1 MNPLLTE
8 VSSETA
14 LPLFDQINIEHF
26 EPAIDQVLSDNRQ
39 LIENLLASSASTWD
53 SLVYPMESAEDRLN
67 NVWSVVSHYNAV
79 LNSDALREIYKRL
92 ISKLTQYH
100 TELGQNEALF
110 QAYKCLAQSSEYAQ
124 LNGPQ
129 QKVIDNC
136 LRDFKLSG
144 IGLNESDKKSYS
156 ELKQMLSVL
165 TNSFSENVLDATQG
179 WTKYIE
185 SVDELTGL
193 PESALQL
200 LASLAKE
207 QGHSKGYLLTLDIP
221 SYLPVMTYCE
231 NTALREELYKAYL
244 TRASDQ
250 GPNAGKWDNS
260 ENIQKIMS
268 TRQALA
274 KLLSFDNYA
283 QRSLASK
290 MAGSVEEVM
299 GFLEQ
304 LADKALPVAKD
315 EFSELCAYAKDNFG
329 QASLNAWD
337 VAFYSE
343 KMRQQRYDI
352 SQEELKPYFPT
363 PVVLKGLFEVVSK
376 LFDVEVK
383 VRPEVQTCH
392 ADSHYYSVYAAGQE
406 IAGFYLDLYAR
417 KNKRGG
423 AWMADCR
430 TRRRLT
436 DGSLQLP
443 VANLVCN
450 FTPPVDGK
458 DSLLTHN
465 EVTTL
470 FHEFGHGLHHMLTKV
485 EAADVSGIAG
495 VPWDVVELPSQFLEN
510 WCWQEESIPLI
521 SSHFESGESLPKVLL
536 DKMLAAKHYQSGM
549 MMMRQIEFSM
559 FDFQLHRD
567 FSEKEQTDVLALL
580 GAIRKKV
587 SVKIPP
593 EYTRFS
599 HSFSHIFS
607 GGYAAGYY
615 SYKWAEV
622 LAADA
627 FSRFEEDGIF
637 NKETGQAYK
646 QEILEVGG
654 SKDAMDMF
662 VAFRGRKPSVG
673 PLLKQAGIQP

>member
-1 MNPLLTE
+1 MNPLL
-8 VSSETA
+8 SETA
-14 LPLFDQINIEHF
+14 LPLFEKIKIEHF

-39 LIENLLASSASTWD
+39 LINRLLETSSDTWE
-53 SLVYPMESAEDRLN
+53 SLVYPLESVNDRLN
-67 NVWSVVSHYNAV
+67 NVWSVISHYNAV
-79 LNSDALREIYKRL
+79 LNSDALRDIYKRI
-92 ISKLTQYH
+92 ISKLTEYQ
-100 TELGQNEALF
+100 TEVGQNEALF
-110 QAYKCLAQSSEYAQ
+110 QAYKRLSESAEYET

-129 QKVIDNC
+129 KKVIDNS

-144 IGLNESDKKSYS
+144 IGLNVEDKQQYS
-156 ELKQMLSVL
+156 ELKQTLSSL
-165 TNSFSENVLDATQG
+165 SNSFSENVLDATQG

-185 SVDELTGL
+185 SSDQLAGL
-193 PESALQL
+193 PDSALQL

-207 QGHSKGYLLTLDIP
+207 QGHESGYLLTLDIP

-231 NTALREELYKAYL
+231 NAELREEIYQAYL

-268 TRQALA
+268 TRQSLA

-283 QRSLASK
+283 QRSLATK
-290 MAGSVEEVM
+290 MAGSVDEVM
-299 GFLEQ
+299 AFLEQ
-304 LADKALPVAKD
+304 LADKALPIAKN
-315 EFSELCAYAKDNFG
+315 EFSELEVYARDTFG
-329 QASLNAWD
+329 QASLESWD

-343 KMRQQRYDI
+343 KLRQERFDV
-352 SQEELKPYFPT
+352 SQEELKPYFPV
-363 PVVLKGLFEVVSK
+363 PVVLKGMFDVATR
-376 LFDVEVK
+376 LFDIEVK
-383 VRPEVQTCH
+383 ERPDIETCH
-392 ADSHYYSVYAAGQE
+392 ADSHYYSIYVDGQE
-406 IAGFYLDLYAR
+406 VSGFYLDLYAR

-430 TRRRLT
+430 VRRRLA

-450 FTPPVDGK
+450 FTPPVEGN

-470 FHEFGHGLHHMLTKV
+470 FHEFGHGLHHMLTQV

-521 SSHFESGESLPKVLL
+521 SRHFETGESLPKTLL
-536 DKMLAAKHYQSGM
+536 DKMLAAKYFQGGM
-549 MMMRQIEFSM
+549 AMMRQLEFSM

-567 FSEKEQTDVLALL
+567 FSETDQTDVLALIST
-580 GAIRKKV
+580 IRKKV
-587 SVKIPP
+587 SVKLPP
-593 EYTRFS
+593 DYTRFS
-599 HSFSHIFS
+599 HAFSHIFS

-627 FSRFEEDGIF
+627 FSRFEEEGIF
-637 NKETGQAYK
+637 NKETGKSYK
-646 QEILEVGG
+646 EEILEVGG

-662 VAFRGRKPSVG
+662 VAFRGRKPSVD
-673 PLLKQAGIQP
+673 PLLKQAGIQS

>member
-1 MNPLLTE
+1 MNPLL
-8 VSSETA
+8 SETA
-14 LPLFDQINIEHF
+14 LPLFEQIKIENF
-26 EPAIDQVLSDNRQ
+26 EPAIDEILSDNRK
-39 LIENLLASSASTWD
+39 LIKRLLAASSATWD
-53 SLVYPMESAEDRLN
+53 SLVYPLESANDRLN
-67 NVWSVVSHYNAV
+67 NVWSVISHYNAV
-79 LNSDALREIYKRL
+79 LNSDALRDIYKRI
-92 ISKLTQYH
+92 ISKLTEYQ
-100 TELGQNEALF
+100 TEVGQNEALF
-110 QAYKCLAQSSEYAQ
+110 QAYKRLAESAEYAT

-129 QKVIDNC
+129 KKVIDNS

-144 IGLNESDKKSYS
+144 IGLNAEDKQQYS
-156 ELKQMLSVL
+156 ELKQMLSSL
-165 TNSFSENVLDATQG
+165 TNHFSENVLDATQG

-185 SVDELTGL
+185 TSEQLAGL
-193 PESALQL
+193 PDSALQL
-200 LASLAKE
+200 LSSLAKE
-207 QGHSKGYLLTLDIP
+207 QGHESGYLLTLDIP

-231 NTALREELYKAYL
+231 NAELREELYKAYL

-268 TRQALA
+268 TRQTLA

-283 QRSLASK
+283 QRSLATK
-290 MAGSVEEVM
+290 MADSVDEVM
-299 GFLEQ
+299 TFLEQ
-304 LADKALPVAKD
+304 LADKAFPVAKK
-315 EFSELCAYAKDNFG
+315 EFSELEVYAKETFG
-329 QASLNAWD
+329 QASLESWD

-343 KMRQQRYDI
+343 KLRQERFDV
-352 SQEELKPYFPT
+352 SQEELKPYFPV
-363 PVVLKGLFEVVSK
+363 PVVLNGMFEVAK
-376 LFDVEVK
+376 RLFDIEVK
-383 VRPEVQTCH
+383 ARPDIKTCH
-392 ADSHYYSVYAAGQE
+392 ADSHYYSIYVNGQE
-406 IAGFYLDLYAR
+406 VSGFYLDLYAR

-430 TRRRLT
+430 VRRRLA

-450 FTPPVDGK
+450 FTPPVEGN

-470 FHEFGHGLHHMLTKV
+470 FHEFGHGLHHMLTQI

-521 SSHFESGESLPKVLL
+521 SRHFETGESLPKALL
-536 DKMLAAKHYQSGM
+536 DKMLAAKYFQGGM
-549 MMMRQIEFSM
+549 AMMRQLEFSM

-567 FSEKEQTDVLALL
+567 FSEADQTDVLDLINT
-580 GAIRKKV
+580 IRKKV
-587 SVKIPP
+587 SVKLPP

-599 HSFSHIFS
+599 HAFSHIFS

-627 FSRFEEDGIF
+627 FSRFEEEGIF
-637 NKETGQAYK
+637 NKETGESYK
-646 QEILEVGG
+646 HEILEVGG

-662 VAFRGRKPSVG
+662 VAFRGRKPSVD
-673 PLLKQAGIQP
+673 PLLKQAGIQS

>member
-1 MNPLLTE
+1 MNPLL
-8 VSSETA
+8 SETA
-14 LPLFDQINIEHF
+14 LPLFEQIKIEYF
-26 EPAIDQVLSDNRQ
+26 EPAIDEILSDNRK
-39 LIENLLASSASTWD
+39 LIKRLLAASSDTWD
-53 SLVYPMESAEDRLN
+53 SLIYPLESANDRLN
-67 NVWSVVSHYNAV
+67 NVWSVISHYNAV
-79 LNSDALREIYKRL
+79 LNSDALRDIYKRI
-92 ISKLTQYH
+92 ISKLTEYQ
-100 TELGQNEALF
+100 TEVGQNEALF
-110 QAYKCLAQSSEYAQ
+110 QAYKRLAESAEYVT

-129 QKVIDNC
+129 KKSIDNS

-144 IGLNESDKKSYS
+144 IGLNAEDKQQYS
-156 ELKQMLSVL
+156 ELKQMLSSL
-165 TNSFSENVLDATQG
+165 TNHFSENVLDATQG

-185 SVDELTGL
+185 SSEQLAGL
-193 PESALQL
+193 PDSALQL
-200 LASLAKE
+200 LSSLAKE
-207 QGHSKGYLLTLDIP
+207 QGHESGYLLTLDIP

-231 NTALREELYKAYL
+231 NADLREELYKAYL

-268 TRQALA
+268 TRQTLA
-274 KLLSFDNYA
+274 NLLSFDNYA
-283 QRSLASK
+283 QRSLATK
-290 MAGSVEEVM
+290 MADSVDEVM
-299 GFLEQ
+299 TFLEQ
-304 LADKALPVAKD
+304 LADKALPVAKK
-315 EFSELCAYAKDNFG
+315 EFSELEMYAKETFG
-329 QASLNAWD
+329 QASLESWD
-337 VAFYSE
+337 VGFYSE
-343 KMRQQRYDI
+343 KLRQERFDV
-352 SQEELKPYFPT
+352 SQEELKPYFPV
-363 PVVLKGLFEVVSK
+363 PVVLNGMFEVAK
-376 LFDVEVK
+376 RLFDIEVK
-383 VRPEVQTCH
+383 ARPDIETCH
-392 ADSHYYSVYAAGQE
+392 ADSHYYSIYVNGQE
-406 IAGFYLDLYAR
+406 VSGFYLDLYAR

-430 TRRRLT
+430 VRRRLA

-450 FTPPVDGK
+450 FTPPVEGN

-470 FHEFGHGLHHMLTKV
+470 FHEFGHGLHHMLTQV

-521 SSHFESGESLPKVLL
+521 SRHFETGESLPKALL
-536 DKMLAAKHYQSGM
+536 DKMLAAKYFQGGM
-549 MMMRQIEFSM
+549 AMMRQLEFSI

-567 FSEKEQTDVLALL
+567 YSEADQTNVLDLINT
-580 GAIRKKV
+580 IRKKV
-587 SVKIPP
+587 SVKLPP

-599 HSFSHIFS
+599 HAFSHIFS

-627 FSRFEEDGIF
+627 FSRFEEEGIF
-637 NKETGQAYK
+637 NKETGESYK
-646 QEILEVGG
+646 HEILEVGG

-662 VAFRGRKPSVG
+662 VAFRGRKPSVD
-673 PLLKQAGIQP
+673 PLLKQAGIQS

>member
-1 MNPLLTE
+1 MNPLL
-8 VSSETA
+8 SETA
-14 LPLFDQINIEHF
+14 LPMFEQIKIEHF
-26 EPAIDQVLSDNRQ
+26 EPAIDQVLSDNRR
-39 LIENLLASSASTWD
+39 LIDSLLAASADTWD
-53 SLVYPMESAEDRLN
+53 SLIYPIESAEDHLN
-67 NVWSVVSHYNAV
+67 NVWSVISHFNAV
-79 LNSDALREIYKRL
+79 LNSDALRDIYKRV
-92 ISKLTQYH
+92 ITKLTQYQ
-100 TELGQNEALF
+100 TEIGQNEALF
-110 QAYKCLAQSSEYAQ
+110 QAYKRLSESAEYST
-124 LNGPQ
+124 LDGPQ
-129 QKVIDNC
+129 KKVIDNS

-144 IGLNESDKKSYS
+144 IGLNTEDKKQYS
-156 ELKQMLSVL
+156 ELKQTLSSL

-179 WTKYIE
+179 WNKYIE
-185 SVDELTGL
+185 SEDQLTGL

-207 QGHSKGYLLTLDIP
+207 QGHESGYLLTLDIP

-231 NTALREELYKAYL
+231 NAEIREELYKAYL

-268 TRQALA
+268 TRQSLA

-283 QRSLASK
+283 QRSLATK
-290 MAGSVEEVM
+290 MAGSVDEVM
-299 GFLEQ
+299 IFLEQ
-304 LADKALPVAKD
+304 LAEKALPVAKK
-315 EFSELCAYAKDNFG
+315 EFSELEAYAKASFG
-329 QASLNAWD
+329 QSTLESWD

-343 KMRQQRYDI
+343 KLRQERFDV
-352 SQEELKPYFPT
+352 SQEQLKPYFPVST
-363 PVVLKGLFEVVSK
+363 VLNGMFEVANR
-376 LFDVEVK
+376 LFDIDVK
-383 VRPEVQTCH
+383 ARPEVETCH
-392 ADSHYYSVYAAGQE
+392 ADSHYYSIYVGGQE
-406 IAGFYLDLYAR
+406 VAGFYLDLYTR

-430 TRRRLT
+430 VRRRLS

-450 FTPPVDGK
+450 FTPPVDNN

-470 FHEFGHGLHHMLTKV
+470 FHEFGHGLHHMLTQV

-521 SSHFESGESLPKVLL
+521 SKHFETGESLPKTLL
-536 DKMLAAKHYQSGM
+536 DKMLAAKYFQGGM
-549 MMMRQIEFSM
+549 AMMRQLEFSI

-567 FSEKEQTDVLALL
+567 FSAEDKTDVLALIK
-580 GAIRKKV
+580 GVREKV
-587 SVKIPP
+587 SVKTPP
-593 EYTRFS
+593 AYTRFS
-599 HSFSHIFS
+599 HAFSHIFS

-627 FSRFEEDGIF
+627 FSRFEEEGIF
-637 NKETGQAYK
+637 NKETGISYK

-654 SKDAMDMF
+654 SKDAMEMF
-662 VAFRGRKPSVG
+662 IAFRGRKPSVD
-673 PLLKQAGIQP
+673 PLLKQAGINL